1 MSQGDEKKG
10 NNMDTTKENLNGSKD
25 RLNYTEY
32 SIAMGLV
39 VTICFSITNRI
50 FYDING
56 SASDPI
62 FNPKDSYYVWLMA
75 LIAAL
80 LSNLLFNPKGRSV
93 GYFIIETWQGFP
105 KFFKAIFKAR
115 FFGAFY
121 NAVLGSR
128 LRDFYVMLLT
138 MPFIAAIHEI
148 SAYCGHPSNFLI
160 EGLVILGFLVCFG
173 ICSRLCAKWGW

>member
-1 MSQGDEKKG
+1 M
-10 NNMDTTKENLNGSKD
+10 NIKE
-25 RLNYTEY
+25 RLSDLEY
-32 SIAMGLV
+32 RWAMALV
-39 VTICFSITNRI
+39 YGGCISITTRI

-62 FNPKDSYYVWLMA
+62 FNPKDSYYVWLTT

-121 NAVLGSR
+121 DAVLGAR
-128 LRDFYVMLLT
+128 LRDFYMVLLT
-138 MPFIAAIHEI
+138 IPFGIAMHEI
-148 SAYCGHPSNFLI
+148 SAYCGHPSNFLV
-160 EGLVILGFLVCFG
+160 EGLVIVGFQGFLK
-173 ICSRLCAKWGW
+173 LCTKWGW

>member
-1 MSQGDEKKG
+1 MSQGDGGKG

-25 RLNYTEY
+25 RLSGSEY
-32 SIAMGLV
+32 SKAIGLV
-39 VTICFSITNRI
+39 YAICISIATRI
-50 FYDING
+50 FHEING

-62 FNPKDSYYVWLMA
+62 FNPKYSYYVWLVA

-93 GYFIIETWQGFP
+93 GYLMIETWQGFP

-121 NAVLGSR
+121 DAVLGAR
-128 LRDFYVMLLT
+128 LKDFYVMLLI
-138 MPFIAAIHEI
+138 MPFAVAMHEI
-148 SAYCGHPSNFLI
+148 SAYCGHPSNFLV
-160 EGLVILGFLVCFG
+160 ECLVILGFQGFLKF
-173 ICSRLCAKWGW
+173 CAKWGW

>member
-1 MSQGDEKKG
+1 
-10 NNMDTTKENLNGSKD
+10 MDTTKENLNGSKD
-25 RLNYTEY
+25 RLSGSEY
-32 SIAMGLV
+32 SKAIGLV
-39 VTICFSITNRI
+39 YAICISIATRI
-50 FYDING
+50 FHEING

-62 FNPKDSYYVWLMA
+62 FNPKYSYYVWLVA

-80 LSNLLFNPKGRSV
+80 LSNLLFNPKGRSA
-93 GYFIIETWQGFP
+93 GYLMIETWQGFP

-138 MPFIAAIHEI
+138 MPFVAAIHEI
-148 SAYCGHPSNFLI
+148 SAYCGHPSNFLV
-160 EGLVILGFLVCFG
+160 EGLVILGFQGFLK
-173 ICSRLCAKWGW
+173 LCAKWGW

>member
-1 MSQGDEKKG
+1 M
-10 NNMDTTKENLNGSKD
+10 NIKE
-25 RLNYTEY
+25 RLSDWEY
-32 SIAMGLV
+32 QWAVALV
-39 VTICFSITNRI
+39 YGGCISITTRI

-56 SASDPI
+56 SASDPL
-62 FNPKDSYYVWLMA
+62 FDPKYSYYMWLVG

-121 NAVLGSR
+121 DAVLGAR

-138 MPFIAAIHEI
+138 IPFIIAMHEI

-160 EGLVILGFLVCFG
+160 EGLVMLGFLVCFG
-173 ICSRLCAKWGW
+173 ICCRLCVKLGW